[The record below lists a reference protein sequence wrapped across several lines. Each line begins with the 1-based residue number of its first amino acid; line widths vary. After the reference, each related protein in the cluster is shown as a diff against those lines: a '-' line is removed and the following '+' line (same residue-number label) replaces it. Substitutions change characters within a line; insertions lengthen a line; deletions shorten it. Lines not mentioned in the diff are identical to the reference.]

1 MLNKLMLTTSIAL
14 ISTTA
19 LATAQAQDA
28 DMHADMETHAEAEVA
43 ATSDLITAS
52 DIVGAD
58 LQYADGAST
67 ITDIRMT
74 DSGDPEA
81 LVISRGGF
89 LGLFDEEVAVSTIAA
104 RITTDSEGELI
115 VTASVTDAQLDDAEA
130 IQDSPFVVSV
140 EDQREDGDLFY
151 SDLTGSAILNDAG
164 ETIAHLEDVKFTTEG
179 ETEYAIIR
187 DGGFLGL
194 GGEVGL
200 VEFDAL
206 ELAYSAEAGWVV
218 TSDMTAE
225 DVRVMEETPVNTG
238 AYLDGR

>member
-19 LATAQAQDA
+19 LATAQAQEA
-28 DMHADMETHAEAEVA
+28 DMHAEVETSAETTMTPDM
-43 ATSDLITAS
+43 LKAS

-58 LQYADGAST
+58 LEYADGASS
-67 ITDIRMT
+67 ITDIRMN
-74 DSGDPEA
+74 DEGDPEA
-81 LVISRGGF
+81 FVISRGGF
-89 LGLFDEEVAVSTIAA
+89 LGLFDEEVAVSTVAA
-104 RITTDSEGELI
+104 NITHDAEGELV
-115 VTASVTDAQLDDAEA
+115 VTASLTDAQLEDAET
-130 IQDSPFVVSV
+130 IQDSPFVVSI

-151 SDLTGSAILNDAG
+151 SDLTGAAILNDAG
-164 ETIAHLEDVKFTTEG
+164 ETIAHVEDVKFTLEG

-194 GGEVGL
+194 GGEVG
-200 VEFDAL
+200 VVDFDEL
-206 ELAYSAEAGWVV
+206 ELAYTAEAGWTV
-218 TSDMTAE
+218 TSDLTSE

>member
-28 DMHADMETHAEAEVA
+28 GMQAEMETSAEA
-43 ATSDLITAS
+43 TMSSDMVKAS

-58 LQYADGAST
+58 LEYADGASA
-67 ITDIRMT
+67 ITDIRMN
-74 DSGDPEA
+74 DAGDPEA

-89 LGLFDEEVAVSTIAA
+89 LGLFDEEVAVSTVAASIAHDA
-104 RITTDSEGELI
+104 EGELV
-115 VTASVTDAQLDDAEA
+115 VTASLTDAQLEDAEA
-130 IQDSPFVVSV
+130 IQDSPFVVSI

-151 SDLTGSAILNDAG
+151 SDLTGAAILNDAG
-164 ETIAHLEDVKFTTEG
+164 ETIAHLEDVKFTLSG

-200 VEFDAL
+200 VDFNEL
-206 ELAYSAEAGWVV
+206 ELAYSAETGWTV
-218 TSDMTAE
+218 TSDITGD
-225 DVRVMEETPVNTG
+225 DVRVMEETPINTG